1 MNFENIEKLAEI
13 VEKYKLSEIDYKD
26 NDSRITL
33 KGAVAAPVTIAAAPA
48 VAAAPAA
55 APAPAAASE
64 APAAA
69 PAVSDENLEII
80 TSELVGTYYSAA
92 SPDSAPYIQ
101 VGDEVSVDQTVCII
115 EAMKVM
121 NEIKSEV
128 NGTVVEILV
137 DNGTPVEYGQ
147 AIIKI
152 KPN

>member
-64 APAAA
+64 APAA

-101 VGDEVSVDQTVCII
+101 VGDEISVDQTVCII

-147 AIIKI
+147 ELFLV
-152 KPN
+152 KPL